1 MTVDEFIDSV
11 ATDITDSIN
20 TLIKMED
27 TDMYDD
33 IVITGTPNDMIF
45 EGQLFWRI

>member
-1 MTVDEFIDSV
+1 MTVDEFIDAV
-11 ATDITDSIN
+11 AEDVTKDIN
-20 TLIKMED
+20 TMIKMED

>member
-11 ATDITDSIN
+11 AQDITEDIN
-20 TLIKMED
+20 TMIKMED

-45 EGQLFWRI
+45 EGQLLWRI

>member
-1 MTVDEFIDSV
+1 MDEFIVSV
-11 ATDITDSIN
+11 AEDITKDIN
-20 TLIKMED
+20 TMIKMED

-45 EGQLFWRI
+45 EGQLFWSI

>member
-11 ATDITDSIN
+11 VNDVIESIN
-20 TLIKMED
+20 TLIKMEG